1 MTDDGLTRLSLLAD
15 DLFDAETEVA
25 VVEAKLRAAQKA
37 VRDLAEFSIPE
48 LMDELELSS
57 FKTKSGVSVEVEDKL
72 NAGKL
77 TQANPE
83 ALEWLRDNDQGGL
96 IKTLVSVPFTAGSEA
111 DADEL
116 VEELAGSGI
125 ASTKSMEVHQ
135 SSNKAA
141 IKSMLKEGID
151 VPIKLLK
158 GYQRRVAKVTAKK
171 R

>member
-1 MTDDGLTRLSLLAD
+1 M
-15 DLFDAETEVA
+15 FDAETEVSII
-25 VVEAKLRAAQKA
+25 EAQLRAAQKK
-37 VRDLAEFSIPE
+37 VQNLSEFQIPE
-48 LMDELELSS
+48 LMDELELTA

-72 NAGKL
+72 SAGKL
-77 TQANPE
+77 TQANPD
-83 ALEWLRDNDQGGL
+83 ALKWLRENDQGGL

-116 VEELAGSGI
+116 VEELSGNGI
-125 ASTKSMEVHQ
+125 LSVKSMEVHQ

-171 R
+171 